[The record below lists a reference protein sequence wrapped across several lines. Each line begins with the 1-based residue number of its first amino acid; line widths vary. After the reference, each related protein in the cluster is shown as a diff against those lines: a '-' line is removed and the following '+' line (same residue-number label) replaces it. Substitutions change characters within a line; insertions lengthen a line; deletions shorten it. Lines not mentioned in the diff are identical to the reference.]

1 MEWLCAQ
8 TNSLSALVTFLESS
22 NPELEQAKWM
32 VRDLPKPHCV
42 RLEWSRDSMSVA
54 VKLVPV
60 QEAYDD
66 LLNRTLSRISCDLG
80 RLIYLASTRDYN
92 TGNYYHEGLASRFS
106 PEVARKALEIA
117 HRQAFYKVSSFSLE
131 VLASDLEVY
140 LRSSRENPQEFLHTW
155 QRLEPYR
162 VTIHTDVN
170 ITVARISK
178 YILTSSLGPLRLL
191 V

>member
-1 MEWLCAQ
+1 M
-8 TNSLSALVTFLESS
+8 SA
-22 NPELEQAKWM
+22 
-32 VRDLPKPHCV
+32 
-42 RLEWSRDSMSVA
+42 A

-117 HRQAFYKVSSFSLE
+117 HRQVFYKISALSLE
-131 VLASDLEVY
+131 HLVSGLEAY
-140 LRSSRENPQEFLHTW
+140 LRSTRENPQEFLRTW
-155 QRLEPYR
+155 QTLEPFR
-162 VTIHTDVN
+162 VAIPTEVN
-170 ITVARISK
+170 LTVARLFASN
-178 YILTSSLGPLRLL
+178 LRLAL
-191 V
+191 AILRFRQEPSRSHR